1 MRRRSSISFARSQN
15 KSLEHIAI
23 RKVWSGYALDYCG
36 HLVDIMAS
44 WILVSYWWRSNSH
57 CFGDRRDRGGNK
69 ARHRSRCIGLGFRLN
84 GVSESDGPVLNDRG
98 EVLATWSRHRTRRR
112 IGSDSDETARWDRMD
127 REIMMGKSC
136 AKRTRIRPNRE

>member
-1 MRRRSSISFARSQN
+1 MPRRSSISFARSQN

-36 HLVDIMAS
+36 HLADIMAS

-69 ARHRSRCIGLGFRLN
+69 GSVATLQECFDKLGRYGPRTLSRRS
-84 GVSESDGPVLNDRG
+84 VQMAP
-98 EVLATWSRHRTRRR
+98 
-112 IGSDSDETARWDRMD
+112 
-127 REIMMGKSC
+127 
-136 AKRTRIRPNRE
+136 

>member
-84 GVSESDGPVLNDRG
+84 GVSEKR
-98 EVLATWSRHRTRRR
+98 WSG
-112 IGSDSDETARWDRMD
+112 I
-127 REIMMGKSC
+127 
-136 AKRTRIRPNRE
+136 